1 MSQSTSTLT
10 KTRASITA
18 LLALSQQKQNVLARG
33 IGLPDYAVTRRQGA
47 TPWQLD
53 EVDRVAAHFKID
65 PLALLAGPDVACTEY
80 ARCHGLAHLA
90 EYITA
95 PSEEGPTDAEPA
107 KPAAAPHDSDQAA
120 EVTTLATPARCA
132 LCDLPTTTTL
142 LGFPQ
147 HVSAEA
153 CAEAAEAAASGATP
167 AQDPTTSPAAEQ
179 PPAPEHA
186 TASPAP
192 ERARREPRPRQD
204 RAETHANCVAF
215 LRRNVQAALKDA
227 GGDMEAAAAYLE
239 KKAIPHAME
248 LLDISRAQGRYDVIA
263 YPPLPDAIYKK
274 PSKSKPNQVWEAR
287 PHWSRHRDT
296 LPLTPGTYTVDELD
310 MNGAYLSAL
319 KTHLPLGEPEHSTGA
334 IDTLALKRSGVHL
347 VTPGEWHHDHLPN
360 PIGSRDEPGPLWIM
374 EPTLRLLN
382 RLASPKNGSLC
393 APPEIH
399 ESWTSG
405 STEHLL
411 EYFRTALT
419 EVRAQAIE
427 EDDELSEHYV
437 KSIYSKFVSTAG
449 TSSAN
454 HSLVRPDWVH
464 TIRSQAF
471 SNLYG
476 KALKSHA
483 AGLHVIRLSGTDELH
498 VIGDWRSVFDEGR
511 GVTQVKLK
519 NTSEI
524 IISSEA

>member
-53 EVDRVAAHFKID
+53 EADRVAAHFEID
-65 PLALLAGPDVACTEY
+65 PLALFAGPDAACAAY
-80 ARCHGLAHLA
+80 ARRHGLTHLS
-90 EYITA
+90 EVITTA
-95 PSEEGPTDAEPA
+95 SEEVPADVVPA
-107 KPAAAPHDSDQAA
+107 KPAAVPHDSDQAA
-120 EVTTLATPARCA
+120 EVTTLATPARCV
-132 LCDLPTTTTL
+132 LCNLPTTTTL
-142 LGFPQ
+142 EGFPQ

-153 CAEAAEAAASGATP
+153 CAEAGEAATSAATP
-167 AQDPTTSPAAEQ
+167 APEPAT
-179 PPAPEHA
+179 A

-192 ERARREPRPRQD
+192 DRSRREPRPRQD

-227 GGDMEAAAAYLE
+227 SGDMEAAAAYLE
-239 KKAIPHAME
+239 RKAIPHAME

-287 PHWSRHRDT
+287 PHWRRRWDT
-296 LPLTPGTYTVDELD
+296 LPLAPGTYTVDELD

-419 EVRAQAIE
+419 EVRAQAIAE
-427 EDDELSEHYV
+427 ADELSEHYV

-483 AGLHVIRLSGTDELH
+483 AGLHVVRLSGTDELH
-498 VIGDWRSVFDEGR
+498 VIGAWRSVFDEGR
-511 GVTQVKLK
+511 GVTEVKLK

>member
-1 MSQSTSTLT
+1 MSQSPSTLT
-10 KTRASITA
+10 KTRAAITA
-18 LLALSQQKQNVLARG
+18 LLALSQQQQIDLARG
-33 IGLPDYAVTRRQGA
+33 IALPDYAVSRRQGA
-47 TPWQLD
+47 TPWGLD
-53 EVDRVAAHFKID
+53 EADRVAAHFGID
-65 PLALLAGPDVACTEY
+65 PLDLFAGPEKACSAY
-80 ARCHGLAHLA
+80 ARRHGLSHLA
-90 EYITA
+90 EFVTT
-95 PSEEGPTDAEPA
+95 STDEAAADTEPA
-107 KPAAAPHDSDQAA
+107 KQTAAPHDSDLEA
-120 EVTTLATPARCA
+120 EVTTLATPARCV
-132 LCDLPTTTTL
+132 LCNLPTTTTL
-142 LGFPQ
+142 EGFPQ

-153 CAEAAEAAASGATP
+153 CAEAGETAALAAA
-167 AQDPTTSPAAEQ
+167 
-179 PPAPEHA
+179 PAPEPA
-186 TASPAP
+186 TTAPASAEPDRP
-192 ERARREPRPRQD
+192 RRERKEPRPRQE

-227 GGDMEAAAAYLE
+227 GGDMEAAATYLE

-287 PHWSRHRDT
+287 PHWRRRWDT
-296 LPLTPGTYTVDELD
+296 LPLAPGTHTVDELD

-319 KTHLPLGEPEHSTGA
+319 KTHLPLGEPEHTTGA
-334 IDTLALKRSGVHL
+334 INTLALKRSGVHL

-360 PIGSRDEPGPLWIM
+360 PIGARDEPGPLWIM

-382 RLASPKNGSLC
+382 RLASPKNGNLC

-419 EVRAQAIE
+419 EVRAQAIAE
-427 EDDELSEHYV
+427 GDELSELYV
-437 KSIYSKFVSTAG
+437 KAIYSKFVSTAG

-454 HSLVRPDWVH
+454 HSLVRPDWAH

-476 KALKSHA
+476 KALKAHA
-483 AGLHVIRLSGTDELH
+483 AGLHVVRLSGTDELH
-498 VIGDWRSVFDEGR
+498 VIGAWRSVFDEGR
-511 GVTQVKLK
+511 GVTEVKLK
-519 NTSEI
+519 KTSEI
-524 IISSEA
+524 TISPEA